1 MTARHARCSGVGPRW
16 RAAGALLVLTAVIL
30 GLPVGMLAM
39 VGSPVPAHWPHWGE
53 LGARLL
59 APDDGSLFL
68 GFLVAVFWAAYL
80 LFWLG
85 FTVAVVLEV
94 VARTRRRSAPRL
106 PGLNP
111 LQRLTAPLVTA
122 VSLALN
128 PVSYAGLSLTP
139 AAVAAQPVAA
149 SQLVAP
155 QLAPIAAA
163 GTPSSTGVS
172 SAPAAAPA
180 EGAEQPAVTVGRG
193 DSLWGLA
200 AKHLPPTA
208 GEQLPGDRWPEI
220 AALNYGR
227 PQPDG
232 RTLTDAHW
240 IQPGWRL
247 QLPADAVNDA
257 HPTAMT
263 PGAAPGS
270 APAHYQVRP
279 GDSISA
285 IAETHPPV
293 TVTQLLE
300 RNLGHDMG
308 AGARFTDPDLIQPGW
323 QLELPT
329 VPAASAAANPPSSP
343 PPAYIPA
350 PPSDPA
356 PAGDAVPGVGT
367 EPEPPPPAASTPG
380 SAPGSGGL
388 PAAGIPGS
396 VDAGEPGS
404 AAPLTAGGAAGGSA
418 GLNQAPAPA
427 HDQLD
432 RSAPLRTAGGIGALL
447 AASLLGLLAARR
459 RAQQRRRRPGRSVP
473 MPAGEA
479 AAVEQELQ
487 AAADPVS
494 LASVDAALR
503 RLAADQ
509 ARTGA
514 SLPVLRA
521 ARLTA
526 EQFEVYLADPEQLPA
541 PWTPTVDSTVWILP
555 AEAVQAAAAE
565 AADVP
570 APFPGLVT
578 IGQDDD
584 GGHVLVDLEHL
595 GTLAVTGGTESHRR
609 EVLLAVAAELATS
622 PWADDLQVTVV
633 GAFAELED
641 ALQTGRVRYQPAVG
655 DIFEDLLRRA
665 GRDRAALAAAGADD
679 LHQARAQGAAPDT
692 WTPEI
697 VLLVGELTA
706 RQRAQLA
713 QLVEVLPGV
722 AIAVVSGGA
731 TVGPDPWAL
740 QLDEQDPERA
750 VLAPLGLPL
759 RPQRIDDR
767 SYRQV
772 LEVLATATEDD
783 DIGAV
788 PAEPAL
794 ADLPAPTS
802 FPVGEATVA
811 PGAHPAGNVA
821 GDGAAPVDSTEL
833 AAAADPAPDPDRAP
847 GAERVEWPQAA
858 PSRAGNAED
867 SGAGA
872 ADPAGVAAAEESRPV
887 RRPPRILVLGP
898 VTVAAAPGPVEPS
911 KRRRLTELAAF
922 LALHPGVN
930 HTAIDTAMWPGQRI
944 SGQTRNSA
952 VSRLRRWL
960 GEDSAGEAY
969 LPHHSTEGYRFTEA
983 VATDWEEFRAL
994 VPDTAAVDRTGTE
1007 ALERALALVR
1017 GRPFDH
1023 VHPTYYGWAE
1033 SLKQT
1038 MITVVVDVADTLA
1051 RRRLLEGRWRDAE
1064 QAVTVGLA
1072 VEPGMERLWRTRI
1085 RAAYGSGNAAAVRE
1099 AVDRLLAITGEL
1111 GGDVEPETARLLD
1124 ELDDP
1129 RPPRRLVLAGSP
1141 TG

>member
-1 MTARHARCSGVGPRW
+1 
-16 RAAGALLVLTAVIL
+16 
-30 GLPVGMLAM
+30 M
-39 VGSPVPAHWPHWGE
+39 VTSPGN
-53 LGARLL
+53 G
-59 APDDGSLFL
+59 
-68 GFLVAVFWAAYL
+68 
-80 LFWLG
+80 
-85 FTVAVVLEV
+85 
-94 VARTRRRSAPRL
+94 
-106 PGLNP
+106 
-111 LQRLTAPLVTA
+111 
-122 VSLALN
+122 
-128 PVSYAGLSLTP
+128 
-139 AAVAAQPVAA
+139 
-149 SQLVAP
+149 
-155 QLAPIAAA
+155 A
-163 GTPSSTGVS
+163 GTS
-172 SAPAAAPA
+172 
-180 EGAEQPAVTVGRG
+180 
-193 DSLWGLA
+193 
-200 AKHLPPTA
+200 
-208 GEQLPGDRWPEI
+208 
-220 AALNYGR
+220 
-227 PQPDG
+227 
-232 RTLTDAHW
+232 
-240 IQPGWRL
+240 
-247 QLPADAVNDA
+247 
-257 HPTAMT
+257 
-263 PGAAPGS
+263 
-270 APAHYQVRP
+270 
-279 GDSISA
+279 
-285 IAETHPPV
+285 
-293 TVTQLLE
+293 
-300 RNLGHDMG
+300 
-308 AGARFTDPDLIQPGW
+308 
-323 QLELPT
+323 
-329 VPAASAAANPPSSP
+329 AASAAAAWNASAGRIHTAESTVGVHGAGSCSGSARYTPNCSAVSR
-343 PPAYIPA
+343 AARSTGNDA
-350 PPSDPA
+350 PVRAWSA
-356 PAGDAVPGVGT
+356 ASRRS
-367 EPEPPPPAASTPG
+367 AASTLARLTG
-380 SAPGSGGL
+380 SAAACSSCSTAAASPTGIGTLLPGRRRRCCVRRRAASRPNRLAASSAPMPPAVRSGADRSSWSWAGAGAWLRPAL
-388 PAAGIPGS
+388 PP
-396 VDAGEPGS
+396 

-459 RAQQRRRRPGRSVP
+459 RAQQRRRRPGSSVP
-473 MPAGEA
+473 MPVGEA

-487 AAADPVS
+487 AAADPMS

-641 ALQTGRVRYQPAVG
+641 ALQTGRVRCQPAVG

-802 FPVGEATVA
+802 FPYREA
-811 PGAHPAGNVA
+811 GRG
-821 GDGAAPVDSTEL
+821 
-833 AAAADPAPDPDRAP
+833 
-847 GAERVEWPQAA
+847 
-858 PSRAGNAED
+858 
-867 SGAGA
+867 
-872 ADPAGVAAAEESRPV
+872 
-887 RRPPRILVLGP
+887 
-898 VTVAAAPGPVEPS
+898 
-911 KRRRLTELAAF
+911 
-922 LALHPGVN
+922 
-930 HTAIDTAMWPGQRI
+930 
-944 SGQTRNSA
+944 
-952 VSRLRRWL
+952 
-960 GEDSAGEAY
+960 
-969 LPHHSTEGYRFTEA
+969 
-983 VATDWEEFRAL
+983 
-994 VPDTAAVDRTGTE
+994 RTG
-1007 ALERALALVR
+1007 
-1017 GRPFDH
+1017 GRH
-1023 VHPTYYGWAE
+1023 
-1033 SLKQT
+1033 
-1038 MITVVVDVADTLA
+1038 
-1051 RRRLLEGRWRDAE
+1051 R
-1064 QAVTVGLA
+1064 
-1072 VEPGMERLWRTRI
+1072 
-1085 RAAYGSGNAAAVRE
+1085 
-1099 AVDRLLAITGEL
+1099 
-1111 GGDVEPETARLLD
+1111 
-1124 ELDDP
+1124 
-1129 RPPRRLVLAGSP
+1129 
-1141 TG
+1141 